1 MLHTFKHLN
10 IYTMTTSMKAQLK
23 TLTVSEINFDLFYT
37 VTFTNTGI
45 KLQGKLTGETREYC
59 EKLGFE
65 FTLTEFNW
73 LQAKNSPLY
82 FENFEIILTF

>member
-1 MLHTFKHLN
+1 MN
-10 IYTMTTSMKAQLK
+10 TSMNRQLA
-23 TLTVSEINFDLFYT
+23 TLTGAEINFDLFYT
-37 VTFTNTGI
+37 VTFTNFGI

-65 FTLTEFNW
+65 FTLTESNW